1 MGMYGYVWVE
11 WNQQRYKCQKLCQL
25 WCQSR
30 KSTCNVVTNI
40 KSIVYATLHYQ
51 TLGKVKWA
59 IIGNKCR
66 VVPSRWAINGLCNQI
81 LPNSRLDSISANLA
95 AATEA

>member
-1 MGMYGYVWVE
+1 MVPKQE
-11 WNQQRYKCQKLCQL
+11 N
-25 WCQSR
+25 
-30 KSTCNVVTNI
+30 TCNVVTDI

-66 VVPSRWAINGLCNQI
+66 VVASRWAINGLCNQI